1 MSAGNNG
8 AGMPPDHDDD
18 PFAYLYRPEGDAA
31 GGQPQPPPRQ
41 PASYHQVRPVG
52 ERTYGGQTRQGQ
64 GYGQQ
69 PQQRPQQPQPDA
81 RYAAPETQPGGP
93 GGPGRRR
100 QAPPEPPRRNGLL
113 IGAIAVVLAVVVG
126 VGAAILFSGDDTGD
140 DTAGNDPTG
149 SPSQDAGG
157 NGNGNGDGGGG
168 PSDGESTP
176 NQDPGELPAADVGQL
191 QVAGGAVVENAIG
204 GASSPDGSYITGLN
218 TPGASFTWTFD
229 FQGEPGQYWLY
240 TTYSAISSGQ
250 TLDFSLS
257 GNGDTRDDTAE
268 LDDFNNTG
276 EWDGSWTNTYNYI
289 DLEPGEYT
297 LTYTCSASCD
307 AIVDRVFLSDRRLEL

>member
-1 MSAGNNG
+1 MSAGNSG

-18 PFAYLYRPEGDAA
+18 PFAYLYRPEGEAA
-31 GGQPQPPPRQ
+31 DGQPQPPPRQ
-41 PASYHQVRPVG
+41 PSSYHQVRPVG
-52 ERTYGGQTRQGQ
+52 ERTYGGQSRQGQ
-64 GYGQQ
+64 GYGQP
-69 PQQRPQQPQPDA
+69 PQQRPPRPQQPHPDA

-126 VGAAILFSGDDTGD
+126 VGAAILFSGDGD
-140 DTAGNDPTG
+140 DTAGGGDPSG
-149 SPSQDAGG
+149 SASQDTGG
-157 NGNGNGDGGGG
+157 NGNGNGGG
-168 PSDGESTP
+168 PSDGESSP
-176 NQDPGELPAADVGQL
+176 DQDPDELPTADLAQL
-191 QVAGGAVVENAIG
+191 QLAGGAAVESTIG
-204 GASSPDGSYITGLN
+204 GARSPDGSYVTGLN
-218 TPGASFTWTFD
+218 APGASFTWTFD

-257 GNGDTRDDTAE
+257 GPGGTRDDTAE

-276 EWDGSWTNTYNYI
+276 EWDGSWTNTYNFI

-307 AIVDRVFLSDRRLEL
+307 AIVDQVLLSDHQLDL